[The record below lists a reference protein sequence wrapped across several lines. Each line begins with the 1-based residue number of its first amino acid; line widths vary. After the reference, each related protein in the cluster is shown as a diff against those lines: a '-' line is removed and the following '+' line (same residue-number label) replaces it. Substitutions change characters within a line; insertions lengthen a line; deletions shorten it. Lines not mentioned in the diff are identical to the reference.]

1 MGWIYNLEKPD
12 PNDHI
17 SLIIGLCITFSSA
30 AIVAVAA
37 RFHVRIW
44 VKKNVWVDDY
54 AALFSSLLG
63 MAYAGLAVA
72 QTRWGLGLHS
82 EYVPPANIK
91 PFGKMQYAGGPIYT
105 LALLGFKISL
115 LTSYLR
121 IGGFVHSYRMV
132 IHAAIIACVVN
143 QVIFTIVLSVG
154 CRPVAKQWDQSI
166 PGTCINTVASYYGL
180 AGTSLI
186 FDVIIIALPL
196 PILAR
201 LKLKMR
207 QKVLL
212 GVLFGLGFFVTIIQ
226 IIRMFTV
233 ANLETYANS
242 ESIIIWSDVE
252 ISLGVI
258 ISCVPTYGPY
268 FRAFKM
274 NMSSYR
280 RRATHGG
287 SSGFGQTYGL
297 SSRAT
302 NTHPGSHV
310 HNVTGTG
317 GKHTSRVY
325 DSSIPVTGTVGV
337 KRGLKGNESEESILA
352 RDSESLEAEMRGQ
365 GIGREVTGENGIGV
379 AKSEGIRI
387 ATEVRVERG
396 PRD

>member
-1 MGWIYNLEKPD
+1 MGWVYNLHKPD
-12 PNDHI
+12 PNDHV
-17 SLIIGLCITFSSA
+17 SLVIGLCIAFSSL
-30 AIVAVAA
+30 AIIAVAA

-54 AALFSSLLG
+54 AAAFSSVLG

-72 QTRWGLGLHS
+72 QTRWGLGLHP
-82 EYVPPANIK
+82 EYTPKENIK
-91 PFGKMQYAGGPIYT
+91 AFGKMQYAGGPIYT

-132 IHAAIIACVVN
+132 IHGAIIACVIN

-166 PGTCINTVASYYGL
+166 PGSCIDTVASYYGL

-186 FDVIIIALPL
+186 FDVIVIALPL

-226 IIRMFTV
+226 IIRIFTV

-280 RRATHGG
+280 RRATNGA

-302 NTHPGSHV
+302 NGNTQTGSHI

-352 RDSESLEAEMRGQ
+352 RDSESLDAER
-365 GIGREVTGENGIGV
+365 GIGRAVTSDNGTGT
-379 AKSEGIRI
+379 GIRI

>member
-1 MGWIYNLEKPD
+1 MGWVYNLHEPD
-12 PNDHI
+12 PHDHI
-17 SLIIGLCITFSSA
+17 SLVIGLCIAFSST
-30 AIVAVAA
+30 AILAVAA

-44 VKKNVWVDDY
+44 VKKNVWIDDY
-54 AALFSSLLG
+54 AALFSSVLG

-72 QTRWGLGLHS
+72 QTRWGLGLHP
-82 EYVPPANIK
+82 EYTPKENIK
-91 PFGKMQYAGGPIYT
+91 AFGKMQYAGGPIYT

-132 IHAAIIACVVN
+132 IHGAIIACVIN
-143 QVIFTIVLSVG
+143 QVIFTIVISVG

-166 PGTCINTVASYYGL
+166 PGTCIDTVASYYAI

-226 IIRMFTV
+226 IIRIFTV

-242 ESIIIWSDVE
+242 ESIIIWSDAE

-268 FRAFKM
+268 FRSLKM
-274 NMSSYR
+274 NISSYR
-280 RRATHGG
+280 RRATNGF
-287 SSGFGQTYGL
+287 SSGLGQTYGL

-302 NTHPGSHV
+302 NNNTHRGSHI
-310 HNVTGTG
+310 HTVTGTG

-325 DSSIPVTGTVGV
+325 DSSMPVTGTVGV

-352 RDSESLEAEMRGQ
+352 RDSESLDAEMQGR
-365 GIGREVTGENGIGV
+365 GIGRAVTGDNGT
-379 AKSEGIRI
+379 GIRI
-387 ATEVRVERG
+387 ATEVRVKRG
-396 PRD
+396 PGD